1 MVTTSTS
8 TRAGRYVRQPA
19 GYRAFIPAPLPPD
32 PQLEMSRLLTNLLSE
47 ADQQIGRLDGVAQIL
62 PDLNLFVGM
71 YVRREAVLSSQI
83 EGTQSTL
90 DDILAFELGRGAK
103 HHDDAGEVVNYVAA
117 MNHGLARIRDDEFP
131 LSLRLVRE
139 IHARLLHDVRGA
151 EKQPGEF
158 RRSQNWIGGRS
169 PADAAFVPP
178 PAAEAEDALSDLER
192 FWHDGSYPA
201 LVQSALAHAQFE
213 TIHPFLDGNGRVGRL
228 LIALLLMHR
237 GVLRQ
242 PLIYLSL
249 YFKRH
254 RAQYYD
260 RLQAVRIDGDWEG
273 WLEFFLRAIIETSGE
288 ALQTAQE
295 IVALRERDR
304 ARIIQYG
311 PASGT
316 MLDLLFR
323 QPLVNVTA
331 AASNLGTSYVRAN
344 SLIGNFQAAGILRE
358 TTGNAR
364 NRVFVYEEYLGLL
377 REPEDLL
384 PVEDDGRGA
393 QAV

>member
-1 MVTTSTS
+1 MGTTPTS

-62 PDLNLFVGM
+62 PDPNLFVGM

-90 DDILAFELGRGAK
+90 DDILAFELGHGAK

-178 PAAEAEDALSDLER
+178 PAGEAEDALSDLER

-228 LIALLLMHR
+228 LITLLLMHR

-273 WLEFFLRAIIETSGE
+273 WLEFFLHAIIETSGE
-288 ALQTAQE
+288 AVQTAQE

-323 QPLVNVTA
+323 QPLVNVTG
-331 AASNLGTSYVRAN
+331 AASHLGTSYVRAN

-384 PVEDDGRGA
+384 PAEDDGRGA
-393 QAV
+393 